1 MPELPPTM
9 KKVLAST
16 LHSPDFAS
24 RLPKTN
30 HDHGGDDVNYN
41 SRPRVLKST
50 TAHSFKAIRENWDP
64 ERKSNCTLII
74 RPENASGVGIPRET
88 IVFLTGTGII
98 IFRKELTRR
107 TN

>member
-1 MPELPPTM
+1 M

-16 LHSPDFAS
+16 LHPPDFAS

-30 HDHGGDDVNYN
+30 QDHGGDDVKYN

-50 TAHSFKAIRENWDP
+50 TAHSFKAIRKSWDS

-74 RPENASGVGIPRET
+74 RPENASSVGIPRET
-88 IVFLTGTGII
+88 VAF
-98 IFRKELTRR
+98 FNWHRHYHF
-107 TN
+107 